1 LVKTKNT
8 RLEWQLP
15 YDHDLV
21 CSLLRKS
28 EQVILIR
35 YNFFVSLKD
44 KIQLMKKGILVI
56 LTIWGSTVFA
66 QSTFVQKADILLQ
79 KARVYSVMDK
89 RPIPHSG
96 DKHDYMSQGPYW
108 WPDTTKKD
116 GKPYIRRDGVRNPEI
131 DLISDSEEMDLMTDD
146 VVLLTNAFEQTK
158 EEKYARFASRLLE
171 TWFLDAGTRQT
182 PHLNFGQ
189 GIPGINTGRGIGII
203 ETRLLYKLTDAAS
216 RLRSSK
222 SWTAAKHDAF
232 KAWFSDYLTWLLE
245 SPIGLDESDEH
256 NNHGTYYDVQVVN
269 YALFLGKNELAKKQ
283 LEVTKKRIESQIKQD
298 GSQPFEMSRTKS
310 LGYCVMN
317 LAGFFL
323 LADFARQIQVDLWH
337 YESPSGASLGKAF
350 AYLKPYLAKE
360 KVWTHQ
366 QIMPFDEREGE
377 DLLAK
382 GTKMYQ

>member
-1 LVKTKNT
+1 M
-8 RLEWQLP
+8 P

-28 EQVILIR
+28 EQEILIR
-35 YNFFVSLKD
+35 YNYFVSLID
-44 KIQLMKKGILVI
+44 KIQSMKKGMFVV

-66 QSTFVQKADILLQ
+66 QSTFVQKADTLLQ

-89 RPIPHSG
+89 RQIPPSG

-108 WPDTTKKD
+108 WPDTTKKE

-146 VVLLTNAFEQTK
+146 VVLLTKAFEQTK
-158 EEKYARFASRLLE
+158 DEKYARFASKLIE
-171 TWFLDAGTRQT
+171 TWFLNPSTRQT

-203 ETRLLYKLTDAAS
+203 ESRLLYKITDAAT
-216 RLRSSK
+216 RLRTSK
-222 SWTAAKHDAF
+222 TWTAEKHAAL
-232 KAWFSDYLTWLLE
+232 KAWFSTYLTWLLE
-245 SPIGLDESDEH
+245 SPIGLDEADEH

-269 YALFLGKNELAKKQ
+269 YALFVGKEELARKQ
-283 LEVTKKRIESQIKQD
+283 LEVTKKRIESQIKPD
-298 GSQPFEMSRTKS
+298 GSQPFEMARTKS

-317 LAGFFL
+317 LTGFFL
-323 LADFARQIQVDLWH
+323 LADLADKIKLDLWR

-350 AYLKPYLAKE
+350 AYLKPYLNKE

-366 QIMPFDEREGE
+366 QIVPFDAREGE
-377 DLLAK
+377 DLLSK
-382 GTKMYQ
+382 GTKLYQ

>member
-1 LVKTKNT
+1 
-8 RLEWQLP
+8 LP

-28 EQVILIR
+28 EQEILIR
-35 YNFFVSLKD
+35 YNYFVSLID
-44 KIQLMKKGILVI
+44 KIQSMKKGMFVV

-66 QSTFVQKADILLQ
+66 QSTFVQKADTLLQ

-89 RPIPHSG
+89 RQIPPSG

-108 WPDTTKKD
+108 WPDTTKKE

-146 VVLLTNAFEQTK
+146 VVLLTKAFEQTK
-158 EEKYARFASRLLE
+158 DEKYARFASKLIE
-171 TWFLDAGTRQT
+171 TWFLNPSTRQT

-203 ETRLLYKLTDAAS
+203 ESRLLYKITDAAT
-216 RLRSSK
+216 RLRTSK
-222 SWTAAKHDAF
+222 TWTAEKHAAL
-232 KAWFSDYLTWLLE
+232 KAWFSTYLTWLLE
-245 SPIGLDESDEH
+245 SPIGLDEADEH

-269 YALFLGKNELAKKQ
+269 YALFVGKEELARKQ
-283 LEVTKKRIESQIKQD
+283 LEVTKKRIESQIKPD
-298 GSQPFEMSRTKS
+298 GSQPFEMARTKS

-317 LAGFFL
+317 LTGFFL
-323 LADFARQIQVDLWH
+323 LADLADKIKLDLWR

-350 AYLKPYLAKE
+350 AYLKPYLNKE

-366 QIMPFDEREGE
+366 QIVPFDAREGE
-377 DLLAK
+377 DLLSK
-382 GTKMYQ
+382 GTKLYQ